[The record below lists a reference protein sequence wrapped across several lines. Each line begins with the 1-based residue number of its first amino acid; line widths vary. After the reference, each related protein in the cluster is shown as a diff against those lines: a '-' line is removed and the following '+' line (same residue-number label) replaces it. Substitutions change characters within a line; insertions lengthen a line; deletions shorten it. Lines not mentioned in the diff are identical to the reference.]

1 MRSGSARPMRIGI
14 DTHAAEQDGTGNC
27 SYIRGLV
34 YALAALGGNDEYV
47 LYAIDPHHPFYATL
61 ESRPGLVV
69 HRLRPRSPALRIPLA
84 LAIASYRDRLD
95 VLHVQYIG
103 PPWHRGAR
111 VVTLHDLA
119 FLRHPHSFP
128 ASQRW
133 RLRWLVPA
141 NARHAAA
148 VITGSE
154 YSKRDIQGAYGIPSE
169 RIAVVH
175 DAPDPRFRPVRD
187 DAALTALRQRFG
199 IRARYVLYVGR
210 LNPRK
215 NLVGLLRAFER
226 VRPRLS
232 EPAQLVIAGQPD
244 FQTEQLD
251 ANIAASACRA
261 EVIRAGYVSD
271 ADLPALHSAAAVFVY
286 PSLFEG
292 FGLPPLEAMACGTS
306 VICSSAGSL
315 PEVVGDAALLV
326 RPGNV
331 EDLAEA
337 LLRVLSEPDLRGI
350 LERRGLERAAS
361 FSWTAAAESTR
372 DVYRRA
378 SRATSR

>member
-1 MRSGSARPMRIGI
+1 MRIGI

-34 YALAALGGNDEYV
+34 YALTALGGNDEYV

-154 YSKRDIQGAYGIPSE
+154 YSKRDIQAAYGIPSE

-175 DAPDPRFRPVRD
+175 DAPDPRFRSVRD
-187 DAALTALRQRFG
+187 GAALTALRRRLG
-199 IRARYVLYVGR
+199 IRTRYVLYVGR

-232 EPAQLVIAGQPD
+232 EPVQLVIAGQPD

-261 EVIRAGYVSD
+261 DVIRTGYVSD

-292 FGLPPLEAMACGTS
+292 FGLPPLEAMACGTP

-331 EDLAEA
+331 EDLVEA
-337 LLRVLSEPDLRGI
+337 LLRVLSEPDLRAT

-361 FSWTAAAESTR
+361 FTWRAAAESTR

-378 SRATSR
+378 SRATSP